1 MIFLLFLLVIDPRYH
16 HHAEVLAQLDSLAR
30 QHPGLTRLD
39 TIGVST
45 RDSLPIPALMIS
57 DHAACDED
65 EPAVLFIGG
74 HHAEE
79 VLGVEICLYLAQ
91 DLLKRYGL
99 DSAITDWIDNRE
111 IWIIPDLNAEG
122 HEVVINDLDTTWRK
136 NKRDNNRN
144 GVFDIEDDGVDLNRN
159 YDFYWFLGGARDSS
173 YEYYRGPGPFS
184 ENETRAVRDLVQ
196 RRPFILAVSYHS
208 ARTGLG
214 QVVYYP
220 WHHAGGYA
228 PDIPFIRLVADSLA
242 KSIPRDDGN
251 GTYFALIGEGLEGN
265 ARNWLYGTAGIFAFD
280 IEVST
285 TCQPPGAKVDSICIR
300 NLGGAYYLL
309 KKASSCIITG
319 LVTDSRTGQPLAA
332 EIILN
337 GFYDPLLTPRGSDPH
352 FGRFRRIVNP
362 GTYSLTIQRTGYRS
376 KTITSVSA
384 AHGAETKLDIA
395 LEPMVFTTPAENI
408 EPIRIFPNPQNGQ
421 LLIRLNPA
429 ADIQKLSLYNRAGQL
444 LFSIERPKLETVL
457 PLTDQQ
463 RRRMANGV
471 YFAVAQ
477 TPGGKI
483 TRKIVL
489 FHP

>member
-1 MIFLLFLLVIDPRYH
+1 MICLLFLLVIDPRYH
-16 HHAEVLAQLDSLAR
+16 RHAEVLAQFDSLAR
-30 QHPGLTRLD
+30 QYPTLALLD

-57 DHAACDED
+57 DHAAGDEN

-79 VLGVEICLYLAQ
+79 VLGVEICLYLAR
-91 DLLKRYGL
+91 DLLQRYGL
-99 DSAITDWIDNRE
+99 DSAVTDWIDNRE

-122 HEVVINDLDTTWRK
+122 HEVVINNLDTTWRK

-144 GVFDIEDDGVDLNRN
+144 GVFDIEEDGVDLNRN
-159 YDFYWFLGGARDSS
+159 YDFYWFLGGTRDSTN
-173 YEYYRGPGPFS
+173 EYYRGPGPFS
-184 ENETRAVRDLVQ
+184 ENETRAVRDLVF
-196 RRPFILAVSYHS
+196 RRPFVFAVSYHS

-251 GTYFALIGEGLEGN
+251 GSYFALIGEGLEGN
-265 ARNWLYGTAGIFAFD
+265 ARNWFYGAAGIFAFD

-285 TCQPPGAKVDSICIR
+285 TCQPPGSEVDSICLR

-309 KKASSCIITG
+309 KRAGSCNITG

-337 GFYDPLLTPRGSDPH
+337 GFYDPLLTPRRSDPH
-352 FGRFRRIVNP
+352 FGRFRRVVKP
-362 GTYSLTIQRTGYRS
+362 GTYSLTIQKPGYQT
-376 KTITSVSA
+376 KTITGVSVV
-384 AHGAETKLDIA
+384 HGSETRLDIS
-395 LEPMVFTTPAENI
+395 LEPMVFTSSAEDI
-408 EPIRIFPNPQNGQ
+408 EPIRIFFNPQNAQ
-421 LLIRLNPA
+421 LLIRLKPA
-429 ADIQKLSLYNRAGQL
+429 ANIQTLSVYDRAGLL
-444 LFSIERPKLETVL
+444 LFSIEQPKPETVL
-457 PLTDQQ
+457 KLTDRRQ
-463 RRRMANGV
+463 RRMTDGV

-477 TPGGKI
+477 TPNRKI
-483 TRKIVL
+483 TKKIVL